1 MTYCSGTGEP
11 DLVCRNYFTEFG
23 SELCRKLD
31 MQVDNTVSSRRGMP
45 EARGLL
51 EAVERPIAE
60 VHVHAWIT
68 CREGLGACGFV
79 QLRS

>member
-1 MTYCSGTGEP
+1 
-11 DLVCRNYFTEFG
+11 
-23 SELCRKLD
+23 
-31 MQVDNTVSSRRGMP
+31 MP

-79 QLRS
+79 QLRSQRVLGFLFVCGLLPLEMADASLGGLELTLI

>member
-1 MTYCSGTGEP
+1 
-11 DLVCRNYFTEFG
+11 
-23 SELCRKLD
+23 
-31 MQVDNTVSSRRGMP
+31 MP
-45 EARGLL
+45 EEHGLL

>member
-1 MTYCSGTGEP
+1 
-11 DLVCRNYFTEFG
+11 
-23 SELCRKLD
+23 
-31 MQVDNTVSSRRGMP
+31 MP

-79 QLRS
+79 QLRTRETKLVNANCHFHWHETQDFSHSVGNIQQNQENEGGLK